1 MNESQD
7 NPADLANALY
17 TGLGEAFDLAEQ
29 LEKAAQNNQELR
41 QARRMATRIHR
52 LRGDAIELRNNLE
65 DREK

>member
-7 NPADLANALY
+7 NPANMANTLY
-17 TGLGEAFDLAEQ
+17 SKLGEAFDLAEQ
-29 LEKAAQNNQELR
+29 VQKAAQNNQELR

-52 LRGDAIELRNNLE
+52 LRGDAIELRNSLE

>member
-7 NPADLANALY
+7 NPANLANALY
-17 TGLGEAFDLAEQ
+17 TKLGEAFDLAEQ
-29 LEKAAQNNQELR
+29 MEKSAQSNQELR

-52 LRGDAIELRNNLE
+52 LRGDAIELRNNLQ

>member
-7 NPADLANALY
+7 NPANMANTLY
-17 TGLGEAFDLAEQ
+17 SKLGEAFDLAEQ
-29 LEKAAQNNQELR
+29 LQKAAQNNQELR

-52 LRGDAIELRNNLE
+52 LRGDAIELRNSLE